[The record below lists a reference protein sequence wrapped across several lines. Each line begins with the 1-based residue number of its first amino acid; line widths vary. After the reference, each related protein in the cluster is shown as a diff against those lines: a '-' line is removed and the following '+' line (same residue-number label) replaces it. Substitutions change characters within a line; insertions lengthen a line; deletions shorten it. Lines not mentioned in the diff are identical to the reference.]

1 MAENFD
7 HLFKLLLIGDSGVGK
22 SSILLRFCTDAFDEL
37 RQAARKCVGRVPGGR
52 AALRLGGGSCVH
64 VSSRSGRRAC
74 GLRCGVVCERA
85 GRLACAFCCPREA
98 GARVRRAR
106 RHRRAETCGYARL
119 VLRHHARLVLRHQAR
134 VAAWPF
140 FFGFLLVA
148 ALAAGAPSAKPVPQA
163 AAVRRAPPPAPH
175 ARSLTRCAAHDAA
188 LEPARRL
195 AWTSS
200 SRRSRWTASGSS

>member
-52 AALRLGGGSCVH
+52 AALRLGGGSCVQ
-64 VSSRSGRRAC
+64 VSSRSGRRAY

-98 GARVRRAR
+98 GAR
-106 RHRRAETCGYARL
+106 
-119 VLRHHARLVLRHQAR
+119 
-134 VAAWPF
+134 AAP
-140 FFGFLLVA
+140 
-148 ALAAGAPSAKPVPQA
+148 
-163 AAVRRAPPPAPH
+163 RAPPPEGGNLWVCTPVGMH
-175 ARSLTRCAAHDAA
+175 ASCCVTMHASCCVTRRALQRGPFFLVSCSLLRWQLGRPRPSLC
-188 LEPARRL
+188 RRPQL
-195 AWTSS
+195 
-200 SRRSRWTASGSS
+200 

>member
-85 GRLACAFCCPREA
+85 GRT
-98 GARVRRAR
+98 RVRFLLPPRGWRTRCAARAATGGR
-106 RHRRAETCGYARL
+106 KPVGMQTCGYARL
-119 VLRHHARLVLRHQAR
+119 VLRHQAR
-134 VAAWPF
+134 DAARPF

-148 ALAAGAPSAKPVPQA
+148 ALAAGAPSAKSAPQA

-175 ARSLTRCAAHDAA
+175 ARSLTR
-188 LEPARRL
+188 
-195 AWTSS
+195 
-200 SRRSRWTASGSS
+200 

>member
-85 GRLACAFCCPREA
+85 GRT
-98 GARVRRAR
+98 RVR
-106 RHRRAETCGYARL
+106 
-119 VLRHHARLVLRHQAR
+119 
-134 VAAWPF
+134 
-140 FFGFLLVA
+140 FLL
-148 ALAAGAPSAKPVPQA
+148 
-163 AAVRRAPPPAPH
+163 PP
-175 ARSLTRCAAHDAA
+175 RGWRTRCAARAA
-188 LEPARRL
+188 TGGRKPVGMHASCCVTMHASCCVTRRAMQRGPFFL
-195 AWTSS
+195 VSCSLLRWQLGRPRPSLC
-200 SRRSRWTASGSS
+200 RRPQL